1 MKKGKQTVRLR
12 PAPLPVLAGALA
24 PVSPRLSSSLGC
36 ARTSL
41 VAFC

>member
-24 PVSPRLSSSLGC
+24 PSLLVSRLCPRLE
-36 ARTSL
+36 
-41 VAFC
+41 